1 MVSMKYLIVTI
12 ASIFLALG
20 IGIFIGFMFDGQD
33 IFLNHQ
39 ESLINDL
46 EYKFDELKEENNE
59 LLSTIEIK
67 NKNIKHY
74 EDFTNIIFPKL
85 IEGKLKGLK
94 IAMIETNDDYIYND
108 INSIVLKSGGLL
120 NSTTYIKK
128 EFLLEKGEKIEE
140 VYDYFTEKKQ
150 LSINKEDFIMKLS
163 EYLAIAIIEKDI
175 ETLHFLKEKELIE
188 LKGNY
193 MESADFFIIAGG
205 SAIEEP
211 DRMIQNIDIPIIKK
225 VKQYNI
231 PIIGVEQS
239 IVKYSYIDTYKR
251 QKISTIDNVDT
262 MIGHYSL
269 IEVLQGNYG
278 NFGIKPSANRLIPQ

>member
-128 EFLLEKGEKIEE
+128 EFLLEKGEKLEE

-278 NFGIKPSANRLIPQ
+278 NFGIKPSANHLIPQ

>member
-128 EFLLEKGEKIEE
+128 EFLLEKGEKLEE

>member
-128 EFLLEKGEKIEE
+128 EFLLEKGEKLEE

-211 DRMIQNIDIPIIKK
+211 DRMIQNIDIPII
-225 VKQYNI
+225 
-231 PIIGVEQS
+231 GVEQS

>member
-1 MVSMKYLIVTI
+1 MPALLLPPVKYP
-12 ASIFLALG
+12 G
-20 IGIFIGFMFDGQD
+20 
-33 IFLNHQ
+33 
-39 ESLINDL
+39 
-46 EYKFDELKEENNE
+46 
-59 LLSTIEIK
+59 
-67 NKNIKHY
+67 
-74 EDFTNIIFPKL
+74 
-85 IEGKLKGLK
+85 
-94 IAMIETNDDYIYND
+94 
-108 INSIVLKSGGLL
+108 
-120 NSTTYIKK
+120 
-128 EFLLEKGEKIEE
+128 KGEKLEE

>member
-128 EFLLEKGEKIEE
+128 EFLLEKGEKLEE

-188 LKGNY
+188 LKGN
-193 MESADFFIIAGG
+193 
-205 SAIEEP
+205 
-211 DRMIQNIDIPIIKK
+211 
-225 VKQYNI
+225 
-231 PIIGVEQS
+231 
-239 IVKYSYIDTYKR
+239 
-251 QKISTIDNVDT
+251 
-262 MIGHYSL
+262 
-269 IEVLQGNYG
+269 
-278 NFGIKPSANRLIPQ
+278 